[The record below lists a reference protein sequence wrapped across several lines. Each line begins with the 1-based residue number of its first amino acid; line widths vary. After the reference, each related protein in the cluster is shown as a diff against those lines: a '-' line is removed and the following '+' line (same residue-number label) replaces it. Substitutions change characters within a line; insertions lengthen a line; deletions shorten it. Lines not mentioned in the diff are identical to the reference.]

1 MILTDHK
8 IKDYGQKLVAPFAG
22 DRVQA
27 VGYDLTAKTF
37 LLSSEQASSEVTLEP
52 MASVFVQCEE
62 EIALPADITSTI
74 QLRNS
79 RIRQGLIL
87 TAPRYYPGHCK
98 PVYFRVTNF
107 SGEAVRLAAGDGIA
121 TIIWFTPS
129 ILAIQ
134 NLQLKGMATFSKGL
148 EQIIGIHI
156 HPQRRS
162 AISLNG
168 V

>member
-1 MILTDHK
+1 VIRKTSS
-8 IKDYGQKLVAPFAG
+8 IQKGAENGPPF
-22 DRVQA
+22 
-27 VGYDLTAKTF
+27 F
-37 LLSSEQASSEVTLEP
+37 SS
-52 MASVFVQCEE
+52 
-62 EIALPADITSTI
+62 
-74 QLRNS
+74 
-79 RIRQGLIL
+79 G
-87 TAPRYYPGHCK
+87 
-98 PVYFRVTNF
+98 
-107 SGEAVRLAAGDGIA
+107 
-121 TIIWFTPS
+121 FTPS